1 MASGGNLLYNAG
13 AFEKLIVD
21 YEKYI
26 FNLAYRMLGN
36 VEDAK
41 DVSQETMIKIY
52 KNFDKSK
59 EITAIKGWISTI
71 TTNACI
77 DYLRKKKRFDALSIE
92 AEIETEDGMM
102 EHQLQSGDPT
112 PEEQVVYRE
121 LRSDIAAALARQS
134 DINRMLIVMRDIY
147 GYSYNEIAACMDLQL
162 GTVKSR
168 LSRARNNL
176 RREILQ
182 TEQKKQSDRLEL

>member
-1 MASGGNLLYNAG
+1 MASGGNLALDAG

-41 DVSQETMIKIY
+41 DISQEAMIKIY
-52 KNFDKSK
+52 KNFDKYK
-59 EITAIKGWISTI
+59 EINAIKGWISTI

-77 DYLRKKKRFDALSIE
+77 DFLRRRKRLNTLSLE

-102 EHQLQSGDPT
+102 EQQLKSDDPT
-112 PEEQVVYRE
+112 PEEQVIYRE

-134 DINRMLIVMRDIY
+134 DVNRILIVMRDIY
-147 GYSYNEIAACMDLQL
+147 GYSYNEIAASMSLQL

-168 LSRARNNL
+168 LSRARSSL
-176 RREILQ
+176 RTEIRQ
-182 TEQKKQSDRLEL
+182 AEQKNNPNV

>member
-1 MASGGNLLYNAG
+1 MASGENLLIDDD
-13 AFEKLIVD
+13 AFEKLILD

-41 DVSQETMIKIY
+41 DVSQEAIIKIY
-52 KNFDKSK
+52 RNFDKCK
-59 EITAIKGWISTI
+59 EITAVKSWIGTI

-77 DYLRKKKRFDALSIE
+77 DFLRRKKRYNELSFD
-92 AEIETEDGMM
+92 AEIETEDGMLEQQM
-102 EHQLQSGDPT
+102 KSGDPT
-112 PEEQVVYRE
+112 PEEQVIYRE

-134 DINRMLIVMRDIY
+134 DSNRILIVMRDIY
-147 GYSYNEIAACMDLQL
+147 GYSYNEIAASMGLQL

-176 RREILQ
+176 RLEIRQ
-182 TEQKKQSDRLEL
+182 AEQKNNRNV